1 MVHYLNSSKYDHN
14 NNNWFQ
20 TEIALLQL
28 IFRKIIVWVL
38 FGLYLNEIGI
48 LQLQQQRQRIDACK
62 KSKYDQQQQITLM
75 RNWLIDDVQKAKMS
89 WDIQATVVNFPFDGR
104 SILGNC
110 DSSSLPPPWPC
121 PHVTVCGNAK
131 PSIETEW
138 SRRGEN

>member
-89 WDIQATVVNFPFDGR
+89 WDIQATVVN
-104 SILGNC
+104 
-110 DSSSLPPPWPC
+110 
-121 PHVTVCGNAK
+121 
-131 PSIETEW
+131 
-138 SRRGEN
+138 